1 MKSFSSWV
9 KENNPGNY
17 VSVDVEGLPL
27 TLVASLPGTVNSKPH
42 ITLMYS
48 PESSVP
54 LDHINYVLGR
64 KSLLGAV
71 VPVTGVD
78 IFDSE
83 SDDTNG
89 RSEHVGCI
97 VLKVNSPQINDLHNH
112 LVRLGCKHTYNP
124 FNAHATLIYNCPIDQ
139 CRIAAKEIQSKI
151 ARDGMF
157 LTCKGFNNDFI
168 DKNWVDKLNSP

>member
-27 TLVASLPGTVNSKPH
+27 NLVAALPGTVNTKPH

-78 IFDSE
+78 IFDSLP
-83 SDDTNG
+83 DDTNG
-89 RSEHVGCI
+89 RSEHIGCI
-97 VLKVNSPQINDLHNH
+97 VLKVNSPQINDLYNH

-124 FNAHATLIYNCPIDQ
+124 FKAHATLIYNCPIDQ
-139 CRIAAKEIQSKI
+139 CRIATKEIQSKI

-157 LTCKGFNNDFI
+157 LTCKGFNNNFI